1 MNVALYGLAIHGVG
15 CVIPTPLDQAMQ
27 ETNARPVFVN
37 EKVLPMFGP
46 IGPFSQTQVV
56 TLSMVASDA
65 NLGDELQVRLF
76 ELTNGMLVTQG
87 GSQTMHYP
95 SVPDPNPDNATFR
108 YVPVD
113 VGLCANR
120 LSGSTHFIYAVVA
133 DRKFVGAS
141 TMPDGGLSDTNHWD
155 VTCM

>member
-15 CVIPTPLDQAMQ
+15 CVIPTPLDQATQ

-65 NLGDELQVRLF
+65 NLGDATVHRQGDPSPAEPGGRRPPLAPRGRADPAAEGRDVLAPEEEERGQPGDR
-76 ELTNGMLVTQG
+76 EGQQDHQRQDHVT
-87 GSQTMHYP
+87 T
-95 SVPDPNPDNATFR
+95 
-108 YVPVD
+108 VD
-113 VGLCANR
+113 R
-120 LSGSTHFIYAVVA
+120 T
-133 DRKFVGAS
+133 GAA
-141 TMPDGGLSDTNHWD
+141 PG
-155 VTCM
+155 